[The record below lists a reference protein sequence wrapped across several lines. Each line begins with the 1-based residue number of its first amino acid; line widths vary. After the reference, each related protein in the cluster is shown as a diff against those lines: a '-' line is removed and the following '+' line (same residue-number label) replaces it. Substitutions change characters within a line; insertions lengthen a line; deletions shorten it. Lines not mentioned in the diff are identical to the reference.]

1 MNSFL
6 WNFFYKLISIS
17 TSSKVLAA
25 CIASLFGIL
34 ATLKTDTISK
44 WLSYIRINGNTATFV
59 IDTFWSD
66 RYVDKKFVEKNSFI
80 VQNYMGEVTL
90 AGTSIKMPNTG

>member
-1 MNSFL
+1 M
-6 WNFFYKLISIS
+6 S

-34 ATLKTDTISK
+34 ATSKTDTISK
-44 WLSYIRINGNTATFV
+44 SLSYVRINGITATFV
-59 IDTFWSD
+59 IDTFWLD
-66 RYVDKKFVEKNSFI
+66 RYVDKKFVEKNYFI

-90 AGTSIKMPNTG
+90 AGLKCQTLVNTRITGVVVLTVFDF